1 MSSLWRYVAPM
12 ISTGVIKK
20 IDLVNKFTNSN
31 PPIYVWSVT
40 MKNNQTYDLNN
51 TKFNN
56 YENNPELSK
65 EDKKAV
71 YDAIENNKKLIREEI
86 LKIYTKIF

>member
-12 ISTGVIKK
+12 ISTGVIKN

-31 PPIYVWSVT
+31 PPIYIWNVT

-51 TKFNN
+51 NIFNN
-56 YENNPELSK
+56 YENNTELSK
-65 EDKKAV
+65 EDKKAL
-71 YDAIENNKKLIREEI
+71 YDAIENNKKLIKEDI
-86 LKIYTKIF
+86 LKIYTKTL